1 MYLDVTWF
9 GYGVGLVLV
18 GWSAGM
24 VLGIIFKSLRSLS
37 FF

>member
-18 GWSAGM
+18 GWAAGM
-24 VLGIIFKSLRSLS
+24 VLGVVFKSLRAISWI
-37 FF
+37 